1 MTFVRSHHPNLTALP
16 NSRPMNAISP
26 SNISPWLARIAYPL
40 GRYCLLPFYFNH
52 IEVNGQENIPL
63 DGPVLLA
70 PTHRSRWDALILAYA
85 AGRLATGRDPR
96 FMVSS
101 NEMNRK
107 IQGWFIR
114 NLGGFAV
121 NPKHPNSASLS
132 HSIDL
137 LCQGEMLAI
146 FPEGDIYHQRCVES
160 LKRGLAA
167 IALQAQAKL
176 AQETVKI
183 VPISIHYSQ
192 LYPRWGCDVKVDIG
206 NAIEVSRYGTGKSS
220 KKVSQKL
227 TADLEDALKGLH
239 ELEEIQDYVLC

>member
-1 MTFVRSHHPNLTALP
+1 MTSIT
-16 NSRPMNAISP
+16 P
-26 SNISPWLARIAYPL
+26 STVSPWLARVAYPL
-40 GRYCLLPFYFNH
+40 GRYGILPLYFNH

-63 DGPVLLA
+63 HGPVVLA

-85 AGRLATGRDPR
+85 AGRLATGRDVR

-101 NEMNRK
+101 NEINRK
-107 IQGWFIR
+107 VQGWFIR
-114 NLGGFAV
+114 HLGGFAV
-121 NPKHPNSASLS
+121 DTKHPSSASLS
-132 HSIDL
+132 HSIEL

-146 FPEGDIYHQRCVES
+146 FPEGNIYHQRCIES

-176 AQETVKI
+176 AEEMVKI

-192 LYPRWGCDVKVDIG
+192 LYSRWRCDVKVDIG
-206 NAIEVSRYGTGKSS
+206 RAIDVSSYGTGKSS

-227 TADLEDALKGLH
+227 TTDLEDALKGLH
-239 ELEEIQDYVLC
+239 ELEEIQDYVFC